1 MAPEHRMAS
10 GAANEVIAERQGGN
24 ESIPLRPRLTT
35 AHIPLPPAQLD
46 EAELQVIFGSE
57 DWHSTVPPEWVPV
70 ITRDAA
76 RQRRQAAPPMFSDA
90 YLAGMPNKRRKMMSR
105 DRQQEEF
112 ADVRL
117 ALPETL
123 RRSAQLVG
131 ARALTSADFLSR
143 DAASDEQLCEAF
155 RLEVSAI
162 VRRRLADDPDYS
174 AERFP
179 NTEKYFKE

>member
-1 MAPEHRMAS
+1 
-10 GAANEVIAERQGGN
+10 
-24 ESIPLRPRLTT
+24 
-35 AHIPLPPAQLD
+35 
-46 EAELQVIFGSE
+46 
-57 DWHSTVPPEWVPV
+57 
-70 ITRDAA
+70 
-76 RQRRQAAPPMFSDA
+76 
-90 YLAGMPNKRRKMMSR
+90 MMSR

-162 VRRRLADDPDYS
+162 IRQRLADDPDYS